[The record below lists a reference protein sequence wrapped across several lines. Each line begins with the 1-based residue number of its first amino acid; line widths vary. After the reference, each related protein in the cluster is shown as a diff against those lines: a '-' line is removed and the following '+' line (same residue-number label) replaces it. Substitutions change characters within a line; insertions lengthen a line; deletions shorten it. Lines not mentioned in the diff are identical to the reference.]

1 MAGPQ
6 SLPKTSAASILLPM
20 APSANAVPLPKRSP
34 RQVELDVRAVM
45 EATVAGDG
53 GIAALILH
61 RSPENIETLLALRD
75 FMLNEINRDLAMTD
89 PSLYRKLSRLRMEM
103 TLRGWQHY
111 FWGAQ

>member
-6 SLPKTSAASILLPM
+6 SLPKTIAASIFNPM
-20 APSANAVPLPKRSP
+20 ATSANTVPRQKRSP

-61 RSPENIETLLALRD
+61 RSPENVETLLALRD
-75 FMLNEINRDLAMTD
+75 FMLNEIDRDLAMTD
-89 PSLYRKLSRLRMEM
+89 PSLFRKLSRLRMEM

-111 FWGAQ
+111 FGDAK